1 MTKQFRYS
9 AFSPDGGVVHG
20 TVEASSQADAL
31 RLVRDKGILPF
42 ETQEVSAAYATGGRS
57 FVSLWSSSL
66 GLAARAALVREL
78 ATLIRADVNIDHAL
92 RILVES
98 ASSGEGRK
106 LLLLLVERVTAGQSL
121 SAALAASANGFR
133 RDEIAMI
140 KAGEQTGSLAG
151 VLAQLAGF
159 LERRVEL
166 RHKLVSALVYP
177 ALLLVMAAISI
188 FIIVTVLIPNI
199 MPLFEGTGM
208 KLPVIISVLMGAIDF
223 TKAYWLLILV
233 AVITAAALLAYTL
246 RQEGARLALDRL
258 FLRLPFLG
266 THIRKAALGAVCRT
280 IATLL
285 QSGVHLQQ
293 AMAACV
299 EVVGNRIAKAEVQ
312 AAREQVIHGKR
323 LSQSLRAGS
332 IFDPAAARILALGE
346 ETNRLSEMLLH
357 IADKSEADVARSTE
371 RWMAMLTPVMTL
383 VLGLLIGGLIMSVMQ
398 AILSVNEIAVR

>member
-1 MTKQFRYS
+1 MSRQFRYS
-9 AFSPDGGVVHG
+9 AFSPAGDVVRG
-20 TVEASSQADAL
+20 TVEAASQADAL
-31 RLVRDKGILPF
+31 RLMRDKGIFPF
-42 ETQEVSAAYATGGRS
+42 ETAEVSAAEAGGGRS
-57 FVSLWSSSL
+57 IGRWWSSPL

-98 ASSGEGRK
+98 AGSGEGRK
-106 LLLLLVERVTAGQSL
+106 LLSQLTEQVTAGQSL
-121 SAALAASANGFR
+121 SAALAAQANGFR

-140 KAGEQTGSLAG
+140 RAGEQTGSLAG
-151 VLAQLAGF
+151 VLVQLAGF

-208 KLPVIISVLMGAIDF
+208 KLPLIISVLIGIIDF
-223 TKAYWLLILV
+223 TKSYWPLIL
-233 AVITAAALLAYTL
+233 AAAAALIALLIYAL
-246 RQEGARLALDRL
+246 RQEGMRLALDRL
-258 FLRLPFLG
+258 VLKLPFLG
-266 THIRKAALGAVCRT
+266 AHVRKAALGAACRT

-299 EVVGNRIAKAEVQ
+299 EVVGNRIAKQEVQ
-312 AAREQVIHGKR
+312 SAREQVIHGKK
-323 LSQSLRAGS
+323 LSQSLRSGS
-332 IFDPAAARILALGE
+332 IFDPASARILALGE

-371 RWMAMLTPVMTL
+371 RWMAMLTPIMTL